1 MKKLQILTIKQGY
14 GILEREA
21 ITLANSLSD
30 LFFIEI
36 VFLNKD
42 GNKISYELNKN
53 IIVKYLEEKVSPFKR
68 INNVLFGRD
77 VRDTIDE
84 FKPDIIL
91 TIDPIYNSIVN
102 NYRKIKKVFW
112 LQNNNTELT
121 PSEIS
126 ALKNFEEVIYSNE
139 EIKKNY
145 AKTIKTP
152 GIVIPSFITIPKDTC
167 YYDTNRIV
175 SVVESTDYDSLSDLL
190 DLMAEI
196 SAQNDQVKLNI
207 IGDHCGRNELLSI
220 IRQRKLERFINIYG
234 ELEINEII
242 DIMSANS
249 LFINVSSKLN
259 GIYMIYAMSLGLP
272 VISYSTQIGIKDI
285 IENDLNGYIIKPNGQ
300 KEFIN
305 KTLDL
310 ISNKKALANLGACAR
325 ESIRANDINSIKS
338 EWIKVL

>member
-14 GILEREA
+14 GIWEREA

-121 PSEIS
+121 PTEIS
-126 ALKNFEEVIYSNE
+126 ALKNFE
-139 EIKKNY
+139 
-145 AKTIKTP
+145 
-152 GIVIPSFITIPKDTC
+152 
-167 YYDTNRIV
+167 
-175 SVVESTDYDSLSDLL
+175 
-190 DLMAEI
+190 
-196 SAQNDQVKLNI
+196 
-207 IGDHCGRNELLSI
+207 
-220 IRQRKLERFINIYG
+220 
-234 ELEINEII
+234 
-242 DIMSANS
+242 
-249 LFINVSSKLN
+249 
-259 GIYMIYAMSLGLP
+259 
-272 VISYSTQIGIKDI
+272 
-285 IENDLNGYIIKPNGQ
+285 
-300 KEFIN
+300 
-305 KTLDL
+305 
-310 ISNKKALANLGACAR
+310 
-325 ESIRANDINSIKS
+325 
-338 EWIKVL
+338 